1 MDVPMG
7 VSVKIGRTPYRTE
20 MMANGHVMIADEP
33 EEYGGG
39 NTGPSPYDYHICL
52 GAYCNT
58 FANGS

>member
-20 MMANGHVMIADEP
+20 MMANGHVMIPDEP

-39 NTGPSPYDYHICL
+39 NTGPSPMITCYL
-52 GAYCNT
+52 PWGRVLQ
-58 FANGS
+58 